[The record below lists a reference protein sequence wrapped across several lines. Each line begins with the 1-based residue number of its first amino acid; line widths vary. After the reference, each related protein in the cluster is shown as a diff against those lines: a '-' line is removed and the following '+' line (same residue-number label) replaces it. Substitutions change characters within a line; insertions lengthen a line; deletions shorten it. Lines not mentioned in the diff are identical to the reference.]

1 VSWCCE
7 ITLFWL
13 ALLRGFLGVK
23 WDVSLSCSFAQLPFM
38 NDYRSYFISMHSF
51 LESNSGGGG
60 GARGH
65 GAGGCWLAG
74 WLEELHALLKKKFVG
89 GGGKELWHGWNLGK
103 VANHKLR
110 GRTGETW
117 KCKVDCIILL
127 PDRSR
132 ANIFCGFFSN
142 STGNFFIIYK
152 LE

>member
-1 VSWCCE
+1 
-7 ITLFWL
+7 
-13 ALLRGFLGVK
+13 
-23 WDVSLSCSFAQLPFM
+23 
-38 NDYRSYFISMHSF
+38 
-51 LESNSGGGG
+51 
-60 GARGH
+60 
-65 GAGGCWLAG
+65 
-74 WLEELHALLKKKFVG
+74 VG

-132 ANIFCGFFSN
+132 ANIFCVFFSN